1 MYRGFRRYE
10 NPQAFEI
17 LPVEAQQMFND
28 FLSSGA
34 KADWFHVPTIN
45 EVADNVNNLIEMTEG
60 KKNFKQGMTTLFKYV
75 DDVNASVENGVR
87 FATYKNARKAGLSK
101 KQSAILAKNLTVNF
115 NRKGA
120 NGQTLNAMYLFFNA
134 SVQGTANM
142 LRGLKTSKRKQQA
155 VSGLAMFA
163 MAHALLNETIGG
175 DDEETGRSH
184 YSRIPDY
191 IKERNMIFMKNDGT
205 GEYWKFP
212 LPYGYSVF
220 HNVGTGIADTLMG
233 VSSAGE
239 SASLITGG
247 LLTSFNPIGFSRSED
262 FVKGLAKTG
271 LPTVGVPVA
280 EILMNENFFGAPV
293 YTENFPIGAQ
303 RSDSSLAKKNTN
315 EFIKKLM
322 PFLNEMTGGSK
333 YKSGLID
340 VSPDTVQHL
349 FDTVL
354 GGAGQT
360 ARRTLSLAEETTKS
374 IVARGELPD
383 VPVGQIPFIRRVS
396 GEPDP
401 FMAQTEYF
409 QRKQKVINAVAEYDD
424 MSGSLLR
431 ERRNEYKDRYGN
443 LMKMQQ
449 RVKNT
454 DRVLKRLRDRRQK
467 LDDKVP
473 QNVADALNI
482 ADEIEALDED
492 IRKEYNKFN
501 KTYDEKVGRFD

>member
-1 MYRGFRRYE
+1 
-10 NPQAFEI
+10 
-17 LPVEAQQMFND
+17 
-28 FLSSGA
+28 
-34 KADWFHVPTIN
+34 
-45 EVADNVNNLIEMTEG
+45 
-60 KKNFKQGMTTLFKYV
+60 
-75 DDVNASVENGVR
+75 
-87 FATYKNARKAGLSK
+87 
-101 KQSAILAKNLTVNF
+101 
-115 NRKGA
+115 
-120 NGQTLNAMYLFFNA
+120 
-134 SVQGTANM
+134 
-142 LRGLKTSKRKQQA
+142 
-155 VSGLAMFA
+155 
-163 MAHALLNETIGG
+163 
-175 DDEETGRSH
+175 
-184 YSRIPDY
+184 
-191 IKERNMIFMKNDGT
+191 MKNDGT

-482 ADEIEALDED
+482 ADEIKALDED

-501 KTYDEKVGRFD
+501 KTYDEKEGLFD